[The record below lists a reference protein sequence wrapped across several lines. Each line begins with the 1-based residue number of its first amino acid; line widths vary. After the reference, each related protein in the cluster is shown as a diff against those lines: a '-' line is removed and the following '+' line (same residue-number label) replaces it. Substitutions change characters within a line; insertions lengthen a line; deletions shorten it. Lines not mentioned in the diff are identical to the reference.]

1 MHKLSIILVWSTR
14 TAQIPLHSLVIGA
27 WELPRS
33 FPSHSLSWLKNALK
47 QERALSLL
55 PNSPFHLAHY
65 GLLYR
70 LFLTFNKLSHLL
82 SHIYMSCLDA
92 SRHNLEIFWSE
103 TIWPNTEACP
113 WKGWMWFSKDFGYF
127 PWEWPVM
134 KEQAVPWTLCLP
146 GKPLGMCSCYHGA
159 ICHAFRESWPRW

>member
-82 SHIYMSCLDA
+82 SQHLHVLPRCLQTQFGNLLIRDYMTQHRGMPLERMNVVLKGFRLLPMRVTCYERASCPLN
-92 SRHNLEIFWSE
+92 S
-103 TIWPNTEACP
+103 
-113 WKGWMWFSKDFGYF
+113 
-127 PWEWPVM
+127 
-134 KEQAVPWTLCLP
+134 LP
-146 GKPLGMCSCYHGA
+146 A
-159 ICHAFRESWPRW
+159 R